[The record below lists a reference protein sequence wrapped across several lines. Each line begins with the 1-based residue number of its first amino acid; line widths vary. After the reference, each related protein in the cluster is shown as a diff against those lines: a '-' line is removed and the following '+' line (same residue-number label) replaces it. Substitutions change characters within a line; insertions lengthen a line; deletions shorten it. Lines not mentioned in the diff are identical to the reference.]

1 MTTRDYIDKIDD
13 YFATKNSNEV
23 FIIFF
28 GTFAIIAFIIYMLF
42 FDPSELSRNEAQTTY
57 NELKSNILKADA
69 TLANLAPN
77 GDENF
82 KINEELTRLNAF
94 KTNLDDVRSTNI
106 YFDKKLTEISYL
118 LFNEHNWANFLDGL
132 STLARDNGI
141 KIVSIAN
148 EFKNPTLQKIEQ
160 VLNISINLEGSFEN
174 ILAYINAIEE
184 SKLIVDISKIDL
196 GPLQNGNL
204 TGKIEISLWGMKY
217 L

>member
-1 MTTRDYIDKIDD
+1 MNLRPYIDKIDD
-13 YFATKNSNEV
+13 YFMTKSANEV
-23 FIIFF
+23 SIIFF
-28 GTFAIIAFIIYMLF
+28 GTFAAVAFVIYMLF
-42 FDPSELSRNEAQTTY
+42 FDPSISSKTDAQTTY
-57 NELKSNILKADA
+57 DSLKSRIFQADT

-82 KINEELTRLNAF
+82 KINEELSRLNGL
-94 KTNLDDVRSTNI
+94 KTNLEDIRNTNI
-106 YFDKKLTEISYL
+106 YFDKKLTEISYI

-141 KIVSIAN
+141 KIISIAN

-160 VLNISINLEGSFEN
+160 VLNISINLEGKFEN
-174 ILAYINAIEE
+174 ILSYINAIEE
-184 SKLIVDISKIDL
+184 SKLIVDIKKINL

-204 TGKIEISLWGMKY
+204 AGKIEISLWGMKY